1 MKDYDKKELAV
12 GILSGI
18 FSSGLFIVLYFDM
31 RWNFLVSLFIAAAV
45 YVGITLLFRPV
56 RKIGDVDAD
65 SINGGDELLKRL
77 ETAQENSRNIG
88 RSMRRIN
95 DYEILEQAAKLHTVS
110 ENIIGY
116 LTERPDRIY
125 SARQFIDY
133 YQQTAVKLLSRYAG
147 LEAAGI
153 FTDDIVRQKADTLD
167 ALRTLNT
174 AFAKQY
180 EILMSGDISDTD
192 AEIRLLEKTAKMEGL
207 K

>member
-1 MKDYDKKELAV
+1 MKDYDKKELAI

-18 FSSGLFIVLYFDM
+18 FSSVLFIVMFFDM
-31 RWNFLVSLFIAAAV
+31 RWNFLVSLIIAAAV
-45 YVGITLLFRPV
+45 YIGITLLFRPV

-88 RSMRRIN
+88 RSIRRIN
-95 DYEILEQAAKLHTVS
+95 DREILEQAAKLHTVS
-110 ENIIGY
+110 EKIIGY

-147 LEAAGI
+147 LEEAGI

-180 EILMSGDISDTD
+180 ELLMSGEMSDTD